1 MNADI
6 ADNSLVSLTLPE
18 SVENEVHAVNS
29 SLSNASSF
37 LPAKRGFKMACLNIN
52 SLVKHIDELRVL
64 LSEFSVDILAINET
78 KLDESIKSSEL
89 HIPGY
94 EFIRRDRSR
103 NGGGVGFYIKSSNSY
118 VVRSDLNVFNL
129 ENLIIEIR
137 KPNSR
142 PFLIATWYRPPCS
155 PTDLFSSYESFIDKV
170 DSLDLEYYL
179 LGDLNCNLASS
190 TPDANTRHLLE
201 ISDLYG
207 LNQLINEPTRVT
219 ESSST
224 LIDLIFTNHADK
236 VSCSGVSHIGI
247 SDHSLV
253 YVYRKLSSDLSSKG
267 HSYISYRNF
276 RNFNRDNF
284 RNEISQ
290 QDWSFDESEDPNLVW
305 SNWKTKFLRVVNS
318 HAPIRTRRAKL
329 NNSPWINSVL
339 KNDMRCRDAAKKK
352 AIKTKNPHDWANYRK
367 LRNKINN
374 NVKTT
379 KASYYHNSLIQ
390 SEGNSRRT
398 WKTINHLMSRRQNN
412 QLVKEVKVNDISI
425 CNSNEISNT
434 FNEHFST
441 IGPRLAREIPSTS
454 DEVST
459 YLNNFPENFN
469 KFSFRPTTSSIVF
482 THLNRL
488 SKTKSTGLDNI
499 SAKLIRECAD
509 IISGPLCDLF
519 NKSLMS
525 GIFPDD
531 WKCARVIPL
540 FKQGESLDLNNYR
553 PISVISVVAK
563 VFERIVYDQ
572 LYNFLSNEGIISKQ
586 QSGFRSLHSTVSALL
601 EATDSWAF
609 NIDRGYV
616 NAVVFLDLKKAF
628 DTVDHEIL
636 LTKMN
641 QYGIQGKSL
650 DWFKSY
656 LTNRTQRCSVNGC
669 LSDFT
674 TLKCGVPQGTILGP
688 LLFLIYINDLPN
700 CLSFSVPRMYADD
713 THITYA
719 GSDLHLIQSSISH
732 DLEKLSKWLVSNKL
746 TLNATKTEFML
757 IGSRQ
762 RLSTLSD
769 TLELSIDN
777 VPIEKVSSV
786 KSLGIYVD
794 ENLTWYLHVDK
805 LCKKI
810 ASAIGAIK
818 RVKPFLPQST
828 LISIYNSLVQPHFD
842 YCSLV
847 WGNCG
852 KTLSNKLQK
861 LQNRAAR
868 VITSSSYDADVNSLF
883 HKLSWKDL
891 NSQRQIQKALMVFK
905 SLNGLVPE
913 YLTSKF
919 VMRNVSNYALRDS
932 ANKLVVPFPRTNY
945 MKNSF
950 SYSGAT
956 LWNSLHRN
964 IRESSSIDQFK
975 RLLYQNF

>member
-1 MNADI
+1 M
-6 ADNSLVSLTLPE
+6 
-18 SVENEVHAVNS
+18 
-29 SLSNASSF
+29 
-37 LPAKRGFKMACLNIN
+37 
-52 SLVKHIDELRVL
+52 
-64 LSEFSVDILAINET
+64 
-78 KLDESIKSSEL
+78 
-89 HIPGY
+89 
-94 EFIRRDRSR
+94 
-103 NGGGVGFYIKSSNSY
+103 
-118 VVRSDLNVFNL
+118 
-129 ENLIIEIR
+129 
-137 KPNSR
+137 
-142 PFLIATWYRPPCS
+142 
-155 PTDLFSSYESFIDKV
+155 
-170 DSLDLEYYL
+170 
-179 LGDLNCNLASS
+179 
-190 TPDANTRHLLE
+190 
-201 ISDLYG
+201 
-207 LNQLINEPTRVT
+207 
-219 ESSST
+219 
-224 LIDLIFTNHADK
+224 
-236 VSCSGVSHIGI
+236 
-247 SDHSLV
+247 
-253 YVYRKLSSDLSSKG
+253 
-267 HSYISYRNF
+267 
-276 RNFNRDNF
+276 
-284 RNEISQ
+284 
-290 QDWSFDESEDPNLVW
+290 
-305 SNWKTKFLRVVNS
+305 RVVNS
-318 HAPIRTRRAKL
+318 HAKL
-329 NNSPWINSVL
+329 NNSVL
-339 KNDMRCRDAAKKK
+339 KNDMRFRDAAKKK
-352 AIKTKNPHDWANYRK
+352 AIKTKNLHDWANYRK

-412 QLVKEVKVNDISI
+412 QLVKEDKVNDISI

-469 KFSFRPTTSSIVF
+469 KFSFRPTTNSIVF

-499 SAKLIRECAD
+499 SAD

-519 NKSLMS
+519 NKCLMS

-540 FKQGESLDLNNYR
+540 FKQGESFDLNNYR

-586 QSGFRSLHSTVSALL
+586 QSGFQSLHSTVSALL

-616 NAVVFLDLKKAF
+616 NAIVFLDLKKAF
-628 DTVDHEIL
+628 DTVDHELL

-641 QYGIQGKSL
+641 QYGIQGKSR

-656 LTNRTQRCSVNGC
+656 LMNCTQRCSVNGC

-674 TLKCGVPQGTILGP
+674 TLKCGVPQGTIPGP
-688 LLFLIYINDLPN
+688 FLFLIYINDLLN
-700 CLSFSVPRMYADD
+700 CLSFSSPRMYADD

-757 IGSRQ
+757 IRSRQ

-794 ENLTWYLHVDK
+794 ENLTWRFDVDK

-818 RVKPFLPQST
+818 
-828 LISIYNSLVQPHFD
+828 
-842 YCSLV
+842 
-847 WGNCG
+847 
-852 KTLSNKLQK
+852 
-861 LQNRAAR
+861 
-868 VITSSSYDADVNSLF
+868 
-883 HKLSWKDL
+883 
-891 NSQRQIQKALMVFK
+891 
-905 SLNGLVPE
+905 
-913 YLTSKF
+913 
-919 VMRNVSNYALRDS
+919 
-932 ANKLVVPFPRTNY
+932 
-945 MKNSF
+945 
-950 SYSGAT
+950 
-956 LWNSLHRN
+956 
-964 IRESSSIDQFK
+964 
-975 RLLYQNF
+975 

>member
-1 MNADI
+1 MGCCLHGCDTKVTIQSINDCEKPT
-6 ADNSLVSLTLPE
+6 NLKSRKKCSSPQTYFKRLSQNRTPHPFPLPHPKQCSQITHCFFE
-18 SVENEVHAVNS
+18 SGE
-29 SLSNASSF
+29 
-37 LPAKRGFKMACLNIN
+37 
-52 SLVKHIDELRVL
+52 
-64 LSEFSVDILAINET
+64 
-78 KLDESIKSSEL
+78 
-89 HIPGY
+89 
-94 EFIRRDRSR
+94 
-103 NGGGVGFYIKSSNSY
+103 GGGGGGQSGEETV
-118 VVRSDLNVFNL
+118 
-129 ENLIIEIR
+129 IIR
-137 KPNSR
+137 
-142 PFLIATWYRPPCS
+142 F
-155 PTDLFSSYESFIDKV
+155 
-170 DSLDLEYYL
+170 
-179 LGDLNCNLASS
+179 
-190 TPDANTRHLLE
+190 
-201 ISDLYG
+201 
-207 LNQLINEPTRVT
+207 
-219 ESSST
+219 
-224 LIDLIFTNHADK
+224 
-236 VSCSGVSHIGI
+236 
-247 SDHSLV
+247 
-253 YVYRKLSSDLSSKG
+253 
-267 HSYISYRNF
+267 
-276 RNFNRDNF
+276 
-284 RNEISQ
+284 
-290 QDWSFDESEDPNLVW
+290 
-305 SNWKTKFLRVVNS
+305 
-318 HAPIRTRRAKL
+318 
-329 NNSPWINSVL
+329 
-339 KNDMRCRDAAKKK
+339 
-352 AIKTKNPHDWANYRK
+352 
-367 LRNKINN
+367 
-374 NVKTT
+374 
-379 KASYYHNSLIQ
+379 
-390 SEGNSRRT
+390 
-398 WKTINHLMSRRQNN
+398 
-412 QLVKEVKVNDISI
+412 
-425 CNSNEISNT
+425 
-434 FNEHFST
+434 
-441 IGPRLAREIPSTS
+441 
-454 DEVST
+454 
-459 YLNNFPENFN
+459 
-469 KFSFRPTTSSIVF
+469 TSSIVF

-509 IISGPLCDLF
+509 IISDPLCDLF

-641 QYGIQGKSL
+641 RYGIQGKSL

-656 LTNRTQRCSVNGC
+656 LTNRKQRCSVNGC

-818 RVKPFLPQST
+818 RVKPFVPQST
-828 LISIYNSLVQPHFD
+828 LLSIYNSLVQPHFD

-883 HKLSWKDL
+883 DKLSWKDL

-919 VMRNVSNYALRDS
+919 VTRNVSNYALRDS

-956 LWNSLHRN
+956 LWNSLHRK